1 ILFGEHV
8 AIDGEWAVVGA
19 HRDSEAGSSV
29 GAAYIYH
36 LEGST
41 WVEYDKIFPSDPD
54 SLWYFG
60 SDVDISGDRIIAGTS
75 SHDNDR
81 GAAYVFELQG
91 GSWTEIGK
99 LTPSNGYA
107 NCHFGET
114 VGIDGNYAVV
124 GAESDKIPPNIETG
138 AIYIFRQEG
147 SNWIEYPKIVPEDI
161 AGYDDFGAAVAISG
175 DYIIAS
181 APANNPV
188 YETSGAIYIYH
199 REGTEWSQ
207 QDKVWALDDDQCN
220 FFGYSVD
227 IDGDNFVVGDLGW
240 DNDPANNYDN
250 RGAAYVFER
259 NGNSWFEAA
268 RLLADDG
275 VASDNLGRSV
285 GISGDFVIAGSPS
298 HGELGYN
305 SGAAYLFSGS
315 GGSWSQ
321 MEKITAGDGGEDQVF
336 GYAVAV
342 GTDHLIVGKPWDDDM
357 GEDAGSAYVYS
368 DLIPVEP
375 EDIPG
380 QISRFILHQNY
391 PNPFNSQT
399 CISFYLPA
407 ATSVLLEVF
416 DLNGRRVS
424 ILADGEY
431 HAGGW
436 SVNWDA
442 DHLAS
447 GIYLYHFATENFS
460 YTRKM
465 VLLK

>member
-1 ILFGEHV
+1 
-8 AIDGEWAVVGA
+8 
-19 HRDSEAGSSV
+19 
-29 GAAYIYH
+29 
-36 LEGST
+36 
-41 WVEYDKIFPSDPD
+41 
-54 SLWYFG
+54 
-60 SDVDISGDRIIAGTS
+60 
-75 SHDNDR
+75 
-81 GAAYVFELQG
+81 
-91 GSWTEIGK
+91 
-99 LTPSNGYA
+99 
-107 NCHFGET
+107 
-114 VGIDGNYAVV
+114 
-124 GAESDKIPPNIETG
+124 
-138 AIYIFRQEG
+138 
-147 SNWIEYPKIVPEDI
+147 
-161 AGYDDFGAAVAISG
+161 
-175 DYIIAS
+175 
-181 APANNPV
+181 
-188 YETSGAIYIYH
+188 
-199 REGTEWSQ
+199 
-207 QDKVWALDDDQCN
+207 
-220 FFGYSVD
+220 
-227 IDGDNFVVGDLGW
+227 
-240 DNDPANNYDN
+240 
-250 RGAAYVFER
+250 
-259 NGNSWFEAA
+259 
-268 RLLADDG
+268 
-275 VASDNLGRSV
+275 
-285 GISGDFVIAGSPS
+285 
-298 HGELGYN
+298 GYN